1 MRLMKFQMDFVMAA
15 RLNPT
20 MMKSKSAVLVADAI
34 TLHEAIKTSVA
45 ESLMNILGKTE
56 TIPGF

>member
-1 MRLMKFQMDFVMAA
+1 MRLMKFQIDLLIAA

-20 MMKSKSAVLVADAI
+20 MMNSSSAVLVADAI
-34 TLHEAIKTSVA
+34 TLQDAMSTSVA
-45 ESLMNILGKTE
+45 ESLMNILGKTD